1 MEILNKEKIYSI
13 LYKRHN
19 GEFLTLKHLPLP
31 HTFKDMQR
39 AVRRI
44 VEAVKFNQK
53 IVLIGDY
60 DVDGVVATT
69 IMREFFQAINYPLE
83 WIIPNR
89 FRDGYGISKTVID
102 RIEADLIITVD
113 NGIAAVEAAQICK
126 ERGIDLIIT
135 DHHTIPPELPE
146 AYAII
151 NQKQS
156 SCKFKYKEICGAQIA
171 WYLAA
176 ALAKE
181 FGIKFDTKELLSLVS
196 LAIVADIM
204 PLNGI
209 NRVMLIAGLEYLKR
223 SSRPFV
229 KALKDKEMLKRLNSE
244 TVGYYLAPLINSAG
258 RLKDASI
265 ASDFL
270 FTKDIEEAKAILDEL
285 ISYNQERKN
294 IERQITKEA
303 LKQVKPS
310 DKIAI
315 VWGREWNE
323 GVVGIV
329 AARVSS
335 YKKIPALALNCKEG
349 ICKGSGRSWG
359 ECDLYKLV
367 DSAREYLD
375 KFGGH
380 KAAIGLSFKEEK
392 LPLIKS
398 LLNIKA
404 SQICSSDYKD
414 SSILGI
420 LPFEHIDF
428 ELIEILE
435 KFEPY
440 GEANPKPK
448 FITKAVEVLDV
459 KEIGEN
465 QEHKRYRLKEG
476 NRVLT
481 ALEFKSQNSPGIGD
495 KIDITYTISKNIF
508 NNNIYINLYIEE
520 INLTH

>member
-1 MEILNKEKIYSI
+1 MSLTVLNKEKIYSI

-19 GEFLTLKHLPLP
+19 GEFLSLKHLPLP
-31 HTFKDMQR
+31 NSFKDMQR
-39 AVRRI
+39 SVKRI
-44 VEAVKFNQK
+44 VEAIKFNQK

-69 IMREFFQAINYPLE
+69 IIREFFREINYPLE

-89 FRDGYGISKTVID
+89 FRDGYGISESIVN
-102 RIEADLIITVD
+102 RVEADLILTVD
-113 NGIAAVEAAQICK
+113 NGIAAVKAAQICK

-135 DHHTIPPELPE
+135 DHHTIPPKIPE

-171 WYLAA
+171 WYLVA
-176 ALAKE
+176 ALARELGVK
-181 FGIKFDTKELLSLVS
+181 IDTKELLTLVS

-223 SSRPFV
+223 SSRAFV
-229 KALKDKEMLKRLNSE
+229 KALRDKQMLKRLNSE
-244 TVGYYLAPLINSAG
+244 TIGFYLAPLINSAG

-270 FTKDIEEAKAILDEL
+270 FTKNEDEAKAILDEL
-285 ISYNQERKN
+285 ISFNNERKN

-303 LKQVKPS
+303 LKQVKQT

-335 YKKIPALALNCKEG
+335 YKKIPAIALNCKNG

-359 ECDLYKLV
+359 ECNLYELV
-367 DSAREYLD
+367 SSAREYLD

-392 LPLIKS
+392 LPIIKS

-404 SQICSSDYKD
+404 SQMCSSEFIDN
-414 SSILGI
+414 SILGV
-420 LPFEHIDF
+420 LPFSCIDY
-428 ELIEILE
+428 ELLEILE

-448 FITKAVEVLDV
+448 FITENVEVLEA
-459 KEIGEN
+459 KEIGAN
-465 QEHKRYRLKEG
+465 QEHKRYRLKDG
-476 NRVLT
+476 NKILT
-481 ALEFKSQNSPGIGD
+481 ALEFKSQNNPKIGD
-495 KIDITYTISKNIF
+495 KISIIYTISKNIY
-508 NNNIYINLYIEE
+508 NDNIYINLYIEE
-520 INLTH
+520 INQ